1 MWRYIALRIYFW
13 LLSDDA
19 SDVDTVYGLKKWQP
33 EGIVSSL
40 ATMIMG
46 GVGKIFSISD

>member
-13 LLSDDA
+13 LLSDDD
-19 SDVDTVYGLKKWQP
+19 SDVDPVYELRKWQLQRM
-33 EGIVSSL
+33 VSSL

-46 GVGKIFSISD
+46 GAGKILSISD

>member
-13 LLSDDA
+13 LLSDDD
-19 SDVDTVYGLKKWQP
+19 SDVDRQYVLRKWRLQMM
-33 EGIVSSL
+33 VSSL

-46 GVGKIFSISD
+46 GAGKILSISD